1 MEAHFAGSYRRV
13 ANTPKAS
20 CWYGVSDM
28 VVSRGPERLLRNLAI
43 STGPDPVTWARRG
56 RIWVRRGRTW
66 VRRGRT
72 WVRRGRTW
80 VRRGRTWVRPAC
92 RRSWLTHRRCPFRQ
106 ATPQARPRP
115 ERPAVR
121 HQPVPGVRGKLG
133 KGRPVIPDAAGYSS
147 ESGVEAS
154 RLPSLV
160 PV

>member
-28 VVSRGPERLLRNLAI
+28 VVSRSPERLLRNLAI
-43 STGPDPVTWARRG
+43 STGPDPVTWARQG
-56 RIWVRRGRTW
+56 RI
-66 VRRGRT
+66 
-72 WVRRGRTW
+72 
-80 VRRGRTWVRPAC
+80 WVRPAC

-106 ATPQARPRP
+106 ATPRARPRP